1 MVDESPADLQLDC
14 NKLDELDLISKSILD
29 FAGSCKIWLFYG
41 DMGSGKTT
49 LIKSIC
55 AWFGVIDIVT
65 SPTFSIVNEYLN
77 TNDEIYYHFDFYRI
91 TNVQEAVDI
100 GCEEYFYS
108 GKYCFI
114 EWPKMV
120 ESMVP
125 ENHIRIDIINRGSSM
140 RMFELKKYE

>member
-14 NKLDELDLISKSILD
+14 NKLDELDLISKSIFD
-29 FAGSCKIWLFYG
+29 FAGNCKIWLFYG

-100 GCEEYFYS
+100 GCDEYFYS

-114 EWPKMV
+114 EWPQKV
-120 ESMVP
+120 EAVVP